1 MLLLSAVVAIVLW
14 GVAVPKAW
22 AAPQYRDPSI
32 LPPPPP
38 SRDIPEQ
45 GLSPVADSSGLPVLT
60 PTIPPDYQ
68 ALAEDELAADL
79 ATPSNIRT
87 EVEYDIESGCYIV
100 RTKVGEFDIATP
112 FMLTPEQYNQLQ
124 LRKSMQQYFNK
135 RNGELLQGAK
145 EKEPFNVLDMNFA
158 LGPLEKIFG
167 PGGVKL
173 KTSGSVQVSMGVKSN
188 KTDNP
193 ALSLTARR
201 RTYFDF
207 DQKIQANVNAT
218 VGDRMKFGLNYNTDA
233 TFDFDSK
240 NITLAYEG
248 KDDDIVKSI
257 EAGNVSMTT
266 GSSLIRG
273 SSALFGIKSTLQFG
287 KLTATALVSQQNSES
302 RSVSTKGGVQTTKF
316 SVNADQY
323 DQNRHFFLAQFFRDN
338 YDTFAWLPG

>member
-1 MLLLSAVVAIVLW
+1 LV
-14 GVAVPKAW
+14 
-22 AAPQYRDPSI
+22 
-32 LPPPPP
+32 
-38 SRDIPEQ
+38 
-45 GLSPVADSSGLPVLT
+45 
-60 PTIPPDYQ
+60 
-68 ALAEDELAADL
+68 
-79 ATPSNIRT
+79 
-87 EVEYDIESGCYIV
+87 
-100 RTKVGEFDIATP
+100 
-112 FMLTPEQYNQLQ
+112 
-124 LRKSMQQYFNK
+124 
-135 RNGELLQGAK
+135 
-145 EKEPFNVLDMNFA
+145 
-158 LGPLEKIFG
+158 KIFG

-173 KTSGSVQVSMGVKSN
+173 KTTGSVQISMGVKSN

-207 DQKIQANVNAT
+207 DQKIQANVNAS
-218 VGDRMKFGLNYNTDA
+218 VGDRMKFGLSYNTDA

-248 KDDDIVKSI
+248 KEDDIVKSI

-273 SSALFGIKSTLQFG
+273 SAALFGIKSTLQFG

-323 DQNRHFFLAQFFRDN
+323 DQNRHFFLAHFFRDN
-338 YDTFAWLPG
+338 YDTFASKLPYVASGVSITRIEVWVTNKSGNYNQSRNIVSFMDLGESQVLANDYWRPNPAVPNPSNTSNALLEIIKTEYPGARNINTVTQALDPLQAFGIEGGRDFEKVESARLLQSSEYTLNSTLGYISLKTALNADEVLGVAYEYTYRGQVFQVGEFSADITT